1 MTPDISQL
9 LHRYVDEYGYSW
21 PTACQVVN
29 RMLGSDYTQEQ
40 LLTLYRK
47 NKCVQVG
54 HICKS

>member
-21 PTACQVVN
+21 STACQVVN

-47 NKCVQVG
+47 NKCVQSG
-54 HICKS
+54 